1 MSWIKIRQKKLMVGL
16 FVSGFFLFGCQTKVK
31 IPQTYNCRQ
40 TTGEI
45 KIDGILDEPDW
56 QKADSLSFFSLTRTK
71 LQNHFPAESPTIG
84 KLLWDKDYLYI
95 GIEARDKDIWSTIK
109 KHDGNLWEEDVLEA
123 FFKPDKNEPSYYEFE
138 FSPKNVTLD
147 LFWLHKGVS
156 IGAARSYKHAL
167 LFESN
172 LKSAVKIY
180 GSLDSWKDKDD
191 KWVLEVAI
199 PFSAFK
205 EVTFVP
211 KSGDEW
217 SFALCRY
224 DYSVYL
230 KQGVELSSTAKLS
243 KLNFHLWED
252 YDRLLFVTSG
262 KNVQVKQR

>member
-1 MSWIKIRQKKLMVGL
+1 MSWIKIKQKRLIVGL

-31 IPQTYNCRQ
+31 IPQTYNCHQ

-45 KIDGILDEPDW
+45 KVDGVLDELDW

-84 KLLWDKDYLYI
+84 KLLWDKDYLYVSFK
-95 GIEARDKDIWSTIK
+95 AYDKDIWGHYTK
-109 KHDGNLWEEDVLEA
+109 RDDTTCREDVLEI
-123 FFKPDKNEPSYYEFE
+123 FLKPDAQKDSYYNFE
-138 FSPKNVTLD
+138 INILGTVYDAFNVRRGAGYRWKKWNCEGLKIGIKTKGTLND
-147 LFWLHKGVS
+147 
-156 IGAARSYKHAL
+156 
-167 LFESN
+167 
-172 LKSAVKIY
+172 
-180 GSLDSWKDKDD
+180 WKDKDEY
-191 KWVLEVAI
+191 WQLEVAI

-252 YDRLLFVTSG
+252 YDRLLFVTSS